1 MRLISVTS
9 PGEGEAVEL
18 DFFDDEPTLVE
29 VMWED
34 VETYAGWNP
43 EAGDVEPPVFTTV
56 GYLVKDE
63 EHKLIISDTKEGL
76 GNVTVFPSGVVL
88 EVVELERVEEGDE

>member
-18 DFFDDEPTLVE
+18 NFFDDEPTLVE
-29 VMWED
+29 VRWED

-43 EAGDVEPPVFTTV
+43 EAGDVEPPVFSHV
-56 GYLVKDE
+56 GYLGKDGE
-63 EHKLIISDTKEGL
+63 DKTIMSDT
-76 GNVTVFPSGVVL
+76 
-88 EVVELERVEEGDE
+88 

>member
-18 DFFDDEPTLVE
+18 DFFDDELTLVE

-43 EAGDVEPPVFTTV
+43 EAGE
-56 GYLVKDE
+56 
-63 EHKLIISDTKEGL
+63 
-76 GNVTVFPSGVVL
+76 
-88 EVVELERVEEGDE
+88 